1 MPSFDLLIDSFIA
14 FAGGGF
20 QSGSVFNRYL
30 AATIGDQPGFLEDA
44 RSDGDAGA
52 PRPEHMRNEF
62 LGQRKSGFPHSIL
75 AHQQPPGHSLI
86 DFMKAVASGNLDR
99 LNR

>member
-1 MPSFDLLIDSFIA
+1 MPSLYLLVDSCVA

-30 AATIGDQPGFLEDA
+30 AATIGNQPGFLQDT
-44 RSDGDAGA
+44 RRDRHAGA
-52 PRPEHMRNEF
+52 PRAEHMRNKF
-62 LGQRKSGFPHSIL
+62 LGQRKSGFPDSIL
-75 AHQQPPGHSLI
+75 AHQQPASQSLI
-86 DFMKAVASGNLDR
+86 DFMETVASGNLDC

>member
-1 MPSFDLLIDSFIA
+1 MPSFNLLIDSLTT
-14 FAGGGF
+14 FAGSGF

-30 AATIGDQPGFLEDA
+30 AATIGDQPGFLEDP
-44 RSDGDAGA
+44 RGDSDAGA

-62 LGQRKSGFPHSIL
+62 LGQRKSGFSHSIL
-75 AHQQPPGHSLI
+75 AHQQPPGQSLI